1 MKYLL
6 PLALGACS
14 FHMNATSTDG
24 GDDAATPDA
33 TDCQFSSQTD
43 TCALGMPQNDLVL
56 SGTNAY
62 DTDTGMLNGAP
73 APHMRLDGMA
83 APFDALLVRD
93 FHMTLGATLRATG
106 SLPFAVIAFDQV
118 ILDGNT
124 RIDVGIGGAGARLTC
139 ENGAMAGGDESGGAA
154 GGGGGG
160 FGANGGRGGD
170 GNADGTTAPGGTGG
184 AAAPTPPIGPIGGCP
199 GAHGGK
205 GDVAG
210 GAGGLG
216 GGALYLVAKQQITIA
231 SSAGIQAGG
240 GGGGGGGVGGGVFD
254 NGDTGG
260 GGGGAGGM
268 IFLESAV
275 IRSAGILAA
284 NGGGGGEASGDGD
297 SGNPGQDA
305 QLGMTAA
312 GGGHNGSPTG
322 TDGGNGG
329 AGTGA
334 AQSVTTASDGGGGGG
349 GGSVGYIIVVS
360 PDAQVAPT
368 SPPSS

>member
-1 MKYLL
+1 MKYFLL
-6 PLALGACS
+6 AVLGACS
-14 FHMNATSTDG
+14 FRMNATSIDAG
-24 GDDAATPDA
+24 DAAIPDA
-33 TDCQFSSQTD
+33 DDCQFSSQTD
-43 TCALGMPQNDLVL
+43 TCALGLPQNDLVL
-56 SGTNAY
+56 SGDSTY
-62 DTDTGMLNGAP
+62 DTDAGTLNGMP
-73 APHMRLDGMA
+73 APHMRLTGKEG
-83 APFDALLVRD
+83 PFDALLVRD

-106 SLPFAVIAFDQV
+106 SVPFAVIAFDQI

-124 RIDVGIGGAGARLTC
+124 RIDVGIGGAGARMAC
-139 ENGAMAGGDESGGAA
+139 DNGAVAGTDESGGAS

-170 GNADGTTAPGGTGG
+170 GNADGTSATGG
-184 AAAPTPPIGPIGGCP
+184 AGGTAAATSPLGPLGGCP

-205 GDVAG
+205 GDVSG
-210 GAGGLG
+210 GAGGLA
-216 GGALYLVAKQQITIA
+216 GGAVYLVAKHQITIA

-240 GGGGGGGVGGGVFD
+240 GGGGGGGVGGGAFD

-268 IFLESAV
+268 IFVESAV
-275 IRSAGILAA
+275 IRSAGTLAA

-297 SGNPGQDA
+297 SGNPGEDA
-305 QLGMTAA
+305 QLGVTAA
-312 GGGHNGSPTG
+312 GGGRNGSPTG

-349 GGSVGYIIVVS
+349 GGGVGYVIILS